1 MLNRNGD
8 VVSAQISV
16 LGELDLSKGNFK
28 PKAPV
33 CLKNEGD
40 TNVALEVRLMGMGE
54 GAFIKTTF
62 YPGWNPEIIVEIKG
76 TSLVNNRLLWG
87 Y

>member
-62 YPGWNPEIIVEIKG
+62 YPGMEPRNYSRNKG
-76 TSLVNNRLLWG
+76 HKPCD
-87 Y
+87 